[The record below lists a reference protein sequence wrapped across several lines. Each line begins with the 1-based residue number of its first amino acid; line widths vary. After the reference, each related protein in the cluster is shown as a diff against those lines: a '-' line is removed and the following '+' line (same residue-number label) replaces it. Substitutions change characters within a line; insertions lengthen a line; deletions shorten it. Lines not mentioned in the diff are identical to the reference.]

1 MLLNCLQKTIS
12 SVEIMRISL
21 TPISRQNVTG
31 RKKTQ
36 LGTLSMKRRIF
47 IAKFEFES
55 DKGLVGSAH
64 LYDHQG
70 EKVRAQCYLAGYAE
84 HYWSK
89 WLSCGV

>member
-47 IAKFEFES
+47 IAKFDNCKPVITES
-55 DKGLVGSAH
+55 
-64 LYDHQG
+64 
-70 EKVRAQCYLAGYAE
+70 RMILA
-84 HYWSK
+84 
-89 WLSCGV
+89 